1 MNKLFPFSKRKKV
14 PAMKDFYNPNYII
27 VLGTK
32 TLEITSRNAKV
43 FIVLQKET
51 FTKKQYDLLKKPLKS
66 SIRISGLYSKENK
79 KQPRAPK
86 GYTRKML
93 CYGLYL
99 LLEHGRVTEDDVISL
114 EADPSDNN
122 NLVEKVYKPMGF
134 ELVAATSETI
144 TGGLMTSN
152 VKTIL
157 AWCNEEHITDAS
169 VPR

>member
-1 MNKLFPFSKRKKV
+1 MKKFFKFSKKQKV
-14 PAMKDFYNPNYII
+14 PTMEDFYNPNYLV
-27 VLGTK
+27 VLGAK

-51 FTKKQYDLLKKPLKS
+51 FTKKHYNLLKKQVKS
-66 SIRISGLYSKENK
+66 SIRISGLYSKENEEK
-79 KQPRAPK
+79 PRAPK

-93 CYGLYL
+93 CYGLCL
-99 LLEHGRVTEDDVISL
+99 LLQHGRVTEDDVISL

-157 AWCNEEHITDAS
+157 SWCNEEHINEAN
-169 VPR
+169 VPK